1 MIAARLGAR
10 YTGATEGMRIRR
22 GTGDVIRI
30 AHRGASG
37 RAPENTHAAFAAA
50 LALGVDAI
58 ELDCQLSADGE
69 LVVVHDETLER
80 TTSGIGPVGAKSWN
94 ELAALDAGA
103 WWDARFRGERIPR
116 LADVLAQVDA
126 RALLNVELKS
136 ARDVGAIE
144 EKLATLVAGAGA
156 ADWVLFSSFSA
167 AALRNLRALAPWAAI
182 GVLCDRRPAAAA
194 LARAAELGAR
204 CVAPGRRVVDAA
216 LISAAHA
223 QELGVWVW
231 TVNDVRTMRRL
242 AAAGVDALFSD
253 YPERLVALA

>member
-1 MIAARLGAR
+1 
-10 YTGATEGMRIRR
+10 MRIRR
-22 GTGDVIRI
+22 GTGDVIRV

-37 RAPENTHAAFAAA
+37 RAPENTHVAFAAA

-80 TTSGIGPVGAKSWN
+80 TTSGVGPVAAKSWS

-103 WWDARFRGERIPR
+103 WWNARFRGERIPR

-126 RALLNVELKS
+126 RALLNVEIKS

-144 EKLATLVAGAGA
+144 EKLATLVAGARA
-156 ADWVLFSSFSA
+156 AEWVLFSSFSA

-182 GVLCDRRPAAAA
+182 GVLCDRRPAAA
-194 LARAAELGAR
+194 LAVAAELGAR
-204 CVAPGRRVVDAA
+204 CVAPGRRVADAA

-223 QELGVWVW
+223 QGLGVWVW
-231 TVNDVRTMRRL
+231 TVNDVRAMRRL

-253 YPERLVALA
+253 YPERLVALS

>member
-1 MIAARLGAR
+1 
-10 YTGATEGMRIRR
+10 MRVRR

-80 TTSGIGPVGAKSWN
+80 TTSGIGPVGAKTWA

-116 LADVLAQVDA
+116 LADVLAQIDA
-126 RALLNVELKS
+126 RALLNVEIKS

-144 EKLATLVAGAGA
+144 ERLAATVAGAGA
-156 ADWVLFSSFSA
+156 ADWVLFSSFAA

-182 GVLCDRRPAAAA
+182 GVLCDRRPAAALA
-194 LARAAELGAR
+194 LATELGAR
-204 CVAPGRRVVDAA
+204 CVAPGRGVVDDA
-216 LISAAHA
+216 LIGAAHA
-223 QELGVWVW
+223 QGLGVWVW
-231 TVNDVRTMRRL
+231 TVNDVGAMRRL

-253 YPERLVALA
+253 YPERLVGVT